1 MLTASQAL
9 CMPPMCIRAIQ
20 RMGLALGLGLG
31 LGLVLGGGA
40 SVWADDDTSHKPSAQ
55 SQASPAIQQPQ
66 QAWPSFQE
74 LLKLPDWMSLVVD
87 VTAEPM
93 GGFTPASNPAGG
105 AAWIQQV
112 LIASEFSTGLNK
124 PPEVW
129 RELDHWALNLELTS
143 FNGDPNLN
151 LVLGTTFP
159 LQTAA
164 HPVGLWLTKASLQR
178 SRGTGAFDLKA
189 GLLPLNP
196 GFIENPS
203 LDSYIHSALN
213 NTLNVLIPGLP
224 INPLVAPGAELRWQA
239 GAGSELRFGSY
250 WLDSETALAAM
261 LGVNPRQPDVQGSL
275 QIVQWNLSHLPGRAS
290 VAGPISSKQGAI
302 ARQLPEPLLQLGA
315 FTTTASSTLYP
326 AAANQ
331 GVYGTLTLPAP
342 LPIGLDNRIW
352 IGLHNGFNSNANPY
366 PLFLS
371 GGWLNQGL
379 IPGRPFDVLAL
390 GFGRTSFSP
399 QLTPGSHE
407 AVLELNYAISI
418 NAQLTLQPVIQWIIN
433 PGGGSNGG
441 SSYAGGVQLNLSL

>member
-1 MLTASQAL
+1 
-9 CMPPMCIRAIQ
+9 
-20 RMGLALGLGLG
+20 
-31 LGLVLGGGA
+31 
-40 SVWADDDTSHKPSAQ
+40 
-55 SQASPAIQQPQ
+55 
-66 QAWPSFQE
+66 
-74 LLKLPDWMSLVVD
+74 
-87 VTAEPM
+87 
-93 GGFTPASNPAGG
+93 
-105 AAWIQQV
+105 
-112 LIASEFSTGLNK
+112 
-124 PPEVW
+124 
-129 RELDHWALNLELTS
+129 
-143 FNGDPNLN
+143 
-151 LVLGTTFP
+151 
-159 LQTAA
+159 
-164 HPVGLWLTKASLQR
+164 
-178 SRGTGAFDLKA
+178 
-189 GLLPLNP
+189 
-196 GFIENPS
+196 
-203 LDSYIHSALN
+203 
-213 NTLNVLIPGLP
+213 
-224 INPLVAPGAELRWQA
+224 
-239 GAGSELRFGSY
+239 
-250 WLDSETALAAM
+250 M
-261 LGVNPRQPDVQGSL
+261 LGVNPGHPDVQGSL
-275 QIVQWNLSHLPGRAS
+275 QIVQWNLSHLPGRDS